1 MENARS
7 MDPRPKRRL
16 RLIVALTAVVLL
28 ASALVYTSFSAS
40 SETRT
45 PSDLLASAEEG
56 ESYELTG
63 RVEPGYVRRGGELHF
78 RVRDRKGGGAS
89 VPVRY
94 SGTIP
99 DPFRAN
105 REVIVEVRKEGQ
117 GFVGQRDSLVT
128 KCPSKFTSM
137 KEG

>member
-1 MENARS
+1 
-7 MDPRPKRRL
+7 MDPRRKRRL

-56 ESYELTG
+56 KSYELTG
-63 RVEPGYVRRGGELHF
+63 RVEPGYVRRGAELHF
-78 RVRDRKGGGAS
+78 RVRDRTGGGAS

>member
-1 MENARS
+1 
-7 MDPRPKRRL
+7 MDPRRKRRL
-16 RLIVALTAVVLL
+16 RLVLALTAVVLL
-28 ASALVYTSFSAS
+28 ASALAYTSFSAS

-56 ESYELTG
+56 KSYELTG

-78 RVRDRKGGGAS
+78 RVRDRKGGDAS